1 MLQNN
6 QNQYTN
12 ENRKKQ
18 NRINILITAGII
30 SGVAVIAAGILIL
43 MALIGRPAS
52 SDLPDLTG
60 TKPPTATETVPS
72 ETGSMEVSSTEET
85 ASAASEIT
93 LSGAPD

>member
-52 SDLPDLTG
+52 SDLPDLT
-60 TKPPTATETVPS
+60 ATTSETSEAAAS
-72 ETGSMEVSSTEET
+72 ETGSMEVSGT
-85 ASAASEIT
+85 AESSAAASEIT
-93 LSGAPD
+93 LSGAAN